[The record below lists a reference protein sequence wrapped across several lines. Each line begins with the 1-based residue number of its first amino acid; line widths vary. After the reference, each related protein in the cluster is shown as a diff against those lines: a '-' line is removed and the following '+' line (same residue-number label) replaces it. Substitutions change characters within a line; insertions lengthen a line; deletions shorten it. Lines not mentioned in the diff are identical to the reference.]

1 MMTLITEEKLMQ
13 TMKTAAVTS
22 VAMFSMLGAGAMFAQ
37 TGTQESPSAATGVRA
52 IIHSVADLDKTV
64 TFYRD
69 GLGLEMVG
77 LGGKPTT
84 TLSAPRALDESLSK
98 FTATQG
104 AKFRNATFKIPGAKF
119 DLELTE
125 FTDTPRKNVQ
135 PHMQD
140 PGAATLVLNVRDV
153 DAALV
158 GVNKSGG
165 SVLTIGGQPMKL
177 GGENSKSRSVF
188 VRDPDGFMLE
198 LAGIQPPPPSDAPAS
213 SDVLGG
219 RIGITIENTDQTLKF
234 YHDVLGFEI
243 KPAPAAFATNKTIPS
258 LIDAEGAQW
267 RISTAKIP
275 GSPVDWEFLEFKGV
289 ARKPF
294 HLAVPDI
301 GSPAVSVHVK
311 DVNAA
316 IEAVKTGGGSIVTT
330 GGQAVKLGNGVGI
343 FVRDPNGL
351 LLELIPGA

>member
-1 MMTLITEEKLMQ
+1 MP
-13 TMKTAAVTS
+13 MKTAAVATALIS
-22 VAMFSMLGAGAMFAQ
+22 MFTAGAMFAQ
-37 TGTQESPSAATGVRA
+37 TGSQESPSDATGVRA

-64 TFYRD
+64 SFYRD
-69 GLGLEMVG
+69 GLGLEMSG
-77 LGGKPTT
+77 PGGKPAT

-98 FTATQG
+98 FTATHG
-104 AKFRNATFKIPGAKF
+104 AKFRNATFKIPGAKL

-140 PGAATLVLNVRDV
+140 PGAGTLVLTVRDV
-153 DAALV
+153 DAALA

-165 SVLTIGGQPMKL
+165 SVLSIGGQPMKI
-177 GGENSKSRSVF
+177 GPETSKSRSVF

-198 LAGIQPPPPSDAPAS
+198 LAGIQPTPPSDAPAGS
-213 SDVLGG
+213 NVVGG
-219 RIGITIENTDQTLKF
+219 HIGITVENLDQTLKF
-234 YHDVLGFEI
+234 YHDVLGFET
-243 KPAPAAFATNKTIPS
+243 KPAPAAFSTNKTIAT

-275 GSPVDWEFLEFKGV
+275 GSTVEWEFLEFKGV

-294 HLAVPDI
+294 HLAVPDV

-316 IEAVKTGGGSIVTT
+316 LDAVKTGGGSVVTV
-330 GGQAVKLGNGVGI
+330 GGQPVRLGNAVGI
-343 FVRDPNGL
+343 FVRDPNGFL
-351 LLELIPGA
+351 IELIPGA

>member
-1 MMTLITEEKLMQ
+1 MPSIK
-13 TMKTAAVTS
+13 AAAAT
-22 VAMFSMLGAGAMFAQ
+22 AGALFWMLAAGALYAQ
-37 TGTQESPSAATGVRA
+37 TGTQESSGAATGVRA
-52 IIHSVADLDKTV
+52 IIHSVADLEKTV
-64 TFYRD
+64 SFYRD

-77 LGGKPTT
+77 PGGKPATG
-84 TLSAPRALDESLSK
+84 LSAPRALDESLSK
-98 FTATQG
+98 FTATHG
-104 AKFRNATFKIPGAKF
+104 AKFRNATFRIPGAKL

-125 FTDTPRKNVQ
+125 FTDTARKNVQ

-140 PGAATLVLNVRDV
+140 PGAGTLVLTVRDV
-153 DAALV
+153 DAALA

-165 SVLTIGGQPMKL
+165 SVLSIGGQPMKM

-198 LAGIQPPPPSDAPAS
+198 LAGIQPPPASDAPAS
-213 SDVLGG
+213 SNVIGG
-219 RIGITIENTDQTLKF
+219 RIGITVENLDQTLKF
-234 YHDVLGFEI
+234 YHDVLGFET
-243 KPAPAAFATNKTIPS
+243 KPAPAAYSTNKTIAT

-275 GSPVDWEFLEFKGV
+275 GSPVDWEFLEFKDV

-316 IEAVKTGGGSIVTT
+316 VEAVKAGGGSVVTT
-330 GGQAVKLGNGVGI
+330 GGQPVKLGPGLGI
-343 FVRDPNGL
+343 FVRDPNGFL
-351 LLELIPGA
+351 IELIPGA

>member
-1 MMTLITEEKLMQ
+1 MS
-13 TMKTAAVTS
+13 MKIAPVAAA
-22 VAMFSMLGAGAMFAQ
+22 AMFTTLTAGAMFAQ

-52 IIHSVADLDKTV
+52 IIHSVGDLDKTV
-64 TFYRD
+64 SFYRD
-69 GLGLEMVG
+69 GLGLEPSG
-77 LGGKPTT
+77 PGGKPAT
-84 TLSAPRALDESLSK
+84 TLPAPRALDETLSK
-98 FTATQG
+98 FTATHG
-104 AKFRNATFKIPGAKF
+104 AKFRNATFKIPGAKL

-140 PGAATLVLNVRDV
+140 PGAATLILIVRDV
-153 DAALV
+153 DAALA

-165 SVLTIGGQPMKL
+165 SVLSIGGQPQKV
-177 GGENSKSRSVF
+177 GGEKSKSRSVF

-213 SDVLGG
+213 SNVVGG

-234 YHDVLGFEI
+234 YHDVLGFET
-243 KPAPAAFATNKTIPS
+243 KPAAAEFATDKTIAS
-258 LIDAEGAQW
+258 LIDAEGAHW
-267 RISTAKIP
+267 RISSAKIP
-275 GSPVDWEFLEFKGV
+275 GSSVDWEFLEFKDV

-294 HLAVPDI
+294 HLSVPDI

-316 IEAVKTGGGSIVTT
+316 IEAVKAGGGSTVTT

-351 LLELIPGA
+351 LIELIPGA